1 MFVVLLQLMY
11 LVLCLLINKNMSFL
25 KKYILELKM
34 KKESIIC
41 VRLFFTMALLM
52 CVAQVLEKEQLT
64 KPNSL

>member
-1 MFVVLLQLMY
+1 
-11 LVLCLLINKNMSFL
+11 MSFL